1 MIDAVAQNTK
11 SVCASVLF
19 YNTKRHSIIVI
30 RRPLG
35 NILRDVSTTT
45 RKNRTLH
52 RFLFIFSQIKH
63 FLLINIMV
71 CDIETIHHVS
81 RWETFQTGKTC
92 VKKITCNTKEKSF
105 DVFFYVSCDIL
116 RLIALSPRDIAQ

>member
-11 SVCASVLF
+11 SFCASVLF

-52 RFLFIFSQIKH
+52 RFLFVFSQIKH

-92 VKKITCNTKEKSF
+92 VKKSHATPKKKVSMCFFTCR
-105 DVFFYVSCDIL
+105 VIFFG
-116 RLIALSPRDIAQ
+116 